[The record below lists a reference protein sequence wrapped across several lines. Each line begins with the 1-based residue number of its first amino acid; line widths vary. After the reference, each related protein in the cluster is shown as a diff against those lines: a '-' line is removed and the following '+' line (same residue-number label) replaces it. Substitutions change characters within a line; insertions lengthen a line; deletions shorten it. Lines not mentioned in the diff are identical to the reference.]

1 MYRPYGRRF
10 WLVSWQAYGR
20 PTLFFQKKV
29 PNSKKYKILKN
40 MLSFK
45 KNQSS
50 VLWEIWHMILWSF
63 SNNQCINPTKMELKK
78 TTFLNSVGHMAGQ
91 LADGLLKNFA
101 FRIHYLQNWC
111 ADDVK
116 NSETPYVKLLTE
128 QNFDF
133 FVKKEYFF
141 IFYIFWSLEFF
152 SGKIMLAG
160 LWPAKCPKKFFG
172 NKK

>member
-1 MYRPYGRRF
+1 M
-10 WLVSWQAYGR
+10 AD
-20 PTLFFQKKV
+20 TLK
-29 PNSKKYKILKN
+29 
-40 MLSFK
+40 
-45 KNQSS
+45 
-50 VLWEIWHMILWSF
+50 E
-63 SNNQCINPTKMELKK
+63 
-78 TTFLNSVGHMAGQ
+78 
-91 LADGLLKNFA
+91 NFA
-101 FRIHYLQNWC
+101 FTIHFLQNWC

-160 LWPAKCPKKFFG
+160 HWPANSWKNNWKMLAGLWPAKCPKKFFG
-172 NKK
+172 KKIKIFKNFHEFWFFSAETFFSKNFSQFSIFEQFISSPMCI